1 MVGRYPVIAFLL
13 VSLLWGSCLC
23 SALDRSASPALTQAV
38 KDKVS
43 EPVKRPP
50 SAEAADRPIPQVKAS
65 EGIREQRLPARPLL
79 KRPKTWAVLFA
90 VLGLALALGYSAT
103 ALNTAVSKIYMSSQT
118 L

>member
-23 SALDRSASPALTQAV
+23 SALGRSAGPALTQAV

-43 EPVKRPP
+43 EPVRRPP

-65 EGIREQRLPARPLL
+65 EEIEEQGPPARPLL
-79 KRPKTWAVLFA
+79 KRPNTWAVLFA

-103 ALNTAVSKIYMSSQT
+103 ALDTAVSKIYMSSQA